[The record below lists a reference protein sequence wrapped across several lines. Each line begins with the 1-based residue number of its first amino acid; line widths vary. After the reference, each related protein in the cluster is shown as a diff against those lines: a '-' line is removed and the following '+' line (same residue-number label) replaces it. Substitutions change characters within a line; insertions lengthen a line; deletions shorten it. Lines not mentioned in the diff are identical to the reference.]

1 MADKIFTLEDITSVL
16 KQVAA
21 DIKGRAEELRELDA
35 VVGDGDLGITIELAG
50 NAMLTFLET
59 ASVNH
64 IGELLMKCGM
74 NINKASPSTFGTLLA
89 AAFLGAARASVNK
102 KETTA
107 DDLALMGTSAVDGI
121 KARGK
126 ADVGDKT
133 MLDSL
138 VPAVDAFKDAL
149 KNKSDLSQ
157 ALDAAVKASEAG
169 MWATVKMQAK
179 HGRASRHQA
188 GTVEIRDGGATAM
201 YYLIDSFSRH
211 MKAFM

>member
-1 MADKIFTLEDITSVL
+1 MTKSIFTLDDIKSVL
-16 KQVAA
+16 KQVAT

-50 NAMLTFLET
+50 NAMLAFLDT
-59 ASVNH
+59 SAAGN
-64 IGELLMKCGM
+64 IGELLMKCGL

-89 AAFLGAARASVNK
+89 AAFLGAARAGANK
-102 KETTA
+102 KEITV
-107 DDLALMGTSAVDGI
+107 DDLALMGGGAVDSI
-121 KARGK
+121 KMRGK

-138 VPAVDAFKDAL
+138 VPAVNAL
-149 KNKSDLSQ
+149 KDSLAKKAGLSQ
-157 ALDAAVKASEAG
+157 ALDAAVKAAEAG

-201 YYLIDSFSRH
+201 YYLIDSFARH
-211 MKAFM
+211 MKSLS

>member
-1 MADKIFTLEDITSVL
+1 MANTVFTLDNIKSVL
-16 KQVAA
+16 KLVAA

-35 VVGDGDLGITIELAG
+35 VVGDGDLGITIELAA
-50 NAMLTFLET
+50 NAMSTFLET
-59 ASVNH
+59 ASVNN

-89 AAFLGAARASVNK
+89 AGFLGAAKASANK
-102 KETTA
+102 KEITA
-107 DDLALMGTSAVDGI
+107 DDLSLMGISAIDGI
-121 KARGK
+121 KNRGK

-138 VPAVDAFKDAL
+138 VPAVDAFKEAL
-149 KNKSDLSQ
+149 KNKTDLSQ

-201 YYLIDSFSRH
+201 YYIIDSFAGH
-211 MKAFM
+211 MKALS